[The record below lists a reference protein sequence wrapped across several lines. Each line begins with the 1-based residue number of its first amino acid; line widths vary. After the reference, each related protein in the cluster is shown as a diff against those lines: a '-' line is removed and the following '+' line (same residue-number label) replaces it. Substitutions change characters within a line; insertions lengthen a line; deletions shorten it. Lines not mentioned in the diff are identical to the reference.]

1 MQRISVT
8 VRLNGRSVVQFDAAA
23 YQRLE
28 AYLAESESLL
38 EGDPDPAEIMN
49 DLEQAIADRCA
60 QRLTPDRPVAT
71 LAELD
76 AALDEIGTV
85 QVADAAAASAAAA
98 AASAS
103 PASTA
108 RPNSAGQPLR
118 QHSQGAVVSGVCLG
132 LARFVGLDAMWVRIV
147 AVVLTLVTGGGAIVV
162 YAALMLLLPF
172 APLEPG
178 GPPVGWLPGKCRD
191 AIEFLRSRL
200 NGGTVTTS

>member
-1 MQRISVT
+1 MERISVT

-28 AYLAESESLL
+28 AYLAQSESLL

-60 QRLTPDRPVAT
+60 HHLTPDRPVAT

-85 QVADAAAASAAAA
+85 QVADAATASAAAA
-98 AASAS
+98 APAS

-108 RPNSAGQPLR
+108 RPNSSGQPLR

-132 LARFVGLDAMWVRIV
+132 LARFVALDAMWVRIV

-178 GPPVGWLPGKCRD
+178 GPPVGWLPAKCRD

>member
-1 MQRISVT
+1 
-8 VRLNGRSVVQFDAAA
+8 
-23 YQRLE
+23 
-28 AYLAESESLL
+28 
-38 EGDPDPAEIMN
+38 
-49 DLEQAIADRCA
+49 
-60 QRLTPDRPVAT
+60 
-71 LAELD
+71 
-76 AALDEIGTV
+76 
-85 QVADAAAASAAAA
+85 
-98 AASAS
+98 
-103 PASTA
+103 
-108 RPNSAGQPLR
+108 
-118 QHSQGAVVSGVCLG
+118 VVSGVCLG